1 MEITDELADA
11 FVDASRALVGLA
23 VHSVGAA
30 PTEVTVAQFRLLV
43 LVAGAG
49 ERTVGDIA
57 EHLGVNHSNASR
69 HCDRLERLGLLARRR
84 SRSDGRVVRVR
95 LTEAGADVVDQVTG
109 RAGLTYAGSSP
120 GCHPRRR
127 PARSRPCAPSAGRP
141 GSSTSRRG
149 RFTRGEPRGRG
160 ARGRRAGG
168 RGRSPR
174 AWS

>member
-1 MEITDELADA
+1 MDVTDELADA

-95 LTEAGADVVDQVTG
+95 LTEAGADVVDQVTRARRADVRRVLARMSPEEAAGALAALRAFG
-109 RAGLTYAGSSP
+109 RAAGELD
-120 GCHPRRR
+120 
-127 PARSRPCAPSAGRP
+127 
-141 GSSTSRRG
+141 
-149 RFTRGEPRGRG
+149 EPQWTVH
-160 ARGRRAGG
+160 
-168 RGRSPR
+168 
-174 AWS
+174 AW